1 MNEVIERKEWDDFI
15 NEFNRRNELRPT
27 RLEVVSGE
35 IGAQEEEELLPL
47 TGISLET
54 KGDDA
59 PRIEI
64 ALGGETAKEER
75 HMTHMIGRVR
85 SIMIKMGA
93 DLREEA
99 LLIEDE
105 EGTKTILHFETLPE
119 LEPAVQEV

>member
-1 MNEVIERKEWDDFI
+1 MS
-15 NEFNRRNELRPT
+15 
-27 RLEVVSGE
+27 SGV
-35 IGAQEEEELLPL
+35 
-47 TGISLET
+47 ET

-119 LEPAVQEV
+119 LEPAVQGV